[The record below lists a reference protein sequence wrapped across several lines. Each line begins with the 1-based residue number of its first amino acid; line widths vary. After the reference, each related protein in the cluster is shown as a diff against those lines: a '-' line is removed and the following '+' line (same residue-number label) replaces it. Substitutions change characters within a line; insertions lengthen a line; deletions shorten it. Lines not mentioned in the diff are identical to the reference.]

1 MDPLPTAQ
9 IGHDLGNQQLHNK
22 KLVIKGL
29 FAAVA
34 GSKDHGHDM
43 LENFAPYLVSIM
55 KQPINIDRII
65 TLPQPNNSPY
75 AHVSHSSVLTQSRK
89 TLASTLCHPSVREV
103 VVPPFTGQE
112 SDLSSCPKTATD
124 IDVSKKSTISDGVS
138 ITTNSYDKSVPKS
151 SIDVPYIRGI
161 RLRACLIHPVYIM
174 QDFALCL
181 LLSAL
186 FFHMS
191 H

>member
-75 AHVSHSSVLTQSRK
+75 AHVSHSSVLTHSSK